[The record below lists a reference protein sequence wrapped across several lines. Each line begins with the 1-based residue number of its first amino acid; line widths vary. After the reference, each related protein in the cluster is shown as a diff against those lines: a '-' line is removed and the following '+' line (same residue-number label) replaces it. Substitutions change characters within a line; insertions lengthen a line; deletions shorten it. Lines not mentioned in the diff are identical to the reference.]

1 VKIRVSM
8 ALCIAAALPLA
19 AAAAEV
25 KLKAASFLPVRSI
38 VAKQFVRFVEET
50 NKSCDGKVNI
60 SVVGPEAV
68 PSLEQWNA
76 LKNGVIDMHYGP
88 PNYFRGAVPAG
99 DVISVARNESA
110 EQRANGAW
118 AMIND
123 QYNRKLNAWYLTHL
137 FNGVR
142 FHLYTTKPP
151 KDGKFEGMRL
161 RSVPIYDAFFRS
173 LGAQPLRM
181 APPDVYTALERNT
194 VEGYGWPLWGIHDFG
209 WDKYT
214 KYRADPGFISAAV
227 AIIVNLDKWKGLD
240 EAQRDCLTKMSI
252 RVEGEWP
259 KWRAEE
265 DAHQLA
271 VQEKAGIKAVDM
283 GADFALRAEEIY
295 WQDLAKGDPEFV
307 KKIRPLLSGK

>member
-1 VKIRVSM
+1 VKIRVSI
-8 ALCIAAALPLA
+8 ALCVAAALPLA

-50 NKSCDGKVNI
+50 NQACTGKVSI

-142 FHLYTTKPP
+142 FHLYTTKPA
-151 KDGKFEGMRL
+151 KDGKFDGMRL

-214 KYRADPGFISAAV
+214 KYRYDPGFISAAV

-240 EAQRDCLTKMSI
+240 AAQRDCLTQMSI

-271 VQEKAGIKAVDM
+271 VQENAGVKAVDM
-283 GADFALRAEEIY
+283 GADFALKAEEIY

-307 KKIRPLLSGK
+307 SKIRPLLSGK